1 MSGVLRVL
9 LAQVIIVMLI
19 GGFVAICAHV
29 FVTGIQYFEVFRT
42 QRHHFF
48 ELFGIRVNL
57 VTAGLLLAA
66 YFVVIMVRKIGQ
78 MPKWESPADII
89 YSAQNRNHEIAP
101 KKGFLTIFASF
112 VSLAGGASLGQYGP
126 LVHLGGVIGIS
137 VAKCY
142 REVWLGR
149 DVLIGCGVAAAI
161 AAGFNAPIA
170 AIIFAHEAVLRH
182 FSARALTL
190 ISIASICS
198 SALNRLLFEPL
209 DIFIVTTEISVSAE
223 IVGISL
229 IAGIVFG
236 ISAIFIIR
244 ALFFVQGLSNRS
256 PNVYRWT
263 SGAAL
268 IYLLLLS
275 QTLPQVLG
283 LGMGL
288 INELFSSVETTQM
301 LLILLF
307 AKVSAVILSLTIGFS
322 GGFVGPA
329 LVVGALL
336 GALLAQLAAMFGL
349 SFLTTMLVVSGSAA
363 VAGTVFG
370 APLAMVI
377 LVLELTHSYDLSVAA
392 MLSVVVSTLIFHLFY
407 GHSLFDLQLLARGI
421 DLAKG
426 RIFLELES
434 TKLDA
439 LTSEDFLCFQP
450 DTSADIILSKM
461 QDVQQ
466 TEGYCL
472 DENGQFLGKIS
483 IFDAVSGSNKTAI
496 SLAKQDCLK
505 LYCNQSINEAMEV
518 AIDFVGEGLPV
529 LDPKSHKM
537 VGVVSE
543 AHLFNA
549 YSAVT
554 QKVREIETA

>member
-1 MSGVLRVL
+1 MSVVLRVL
-9 LAQVIIVMLI
+9 VIQVLIVVLI
-19 GGFVAICAHV
+19 GAFVAVCAHF
-29 FVTGIQYFEVFRT
+29 FVAGIQYFEVFRG
-42 QRHHFF
+42 QQSHLLD
-48 ELFGIRVNL
+48 LFGLQVNV
-57 VTAGLLLAA
+57 VTAGLLIAA
-66 YFVVIMVRKIGQ
+66 YLAVMLLRKAGQ

-89 YSAQNRNHEIAP
+89 YSAQNRQHDMPP
-101 KKGFLTIFASF
+101 KKGLLTIFASF
-112 VSLAGGASLGQYGP
+112 ISLAGGASLGQYGP
-126 LVHLGGVIGIS
+126 LVHLGGTIGIA
-137 VAKCY
+137 VAKGY
-142 REVWLGR
+142 RQAWLGR

-190 ISIASICS
+190 ISIASVS
-198 SALNRLLFEPL
+198 ASALNRLLFEPV
-209 DIFIVTTEISVSAE
+209 DIFIVTADISVSAE
-223 IVGISL
+223 IVAISL
-229 IAGIVFG
+229 LAGIIFG

-244 ALFFVQGLSNRS
+244 ALFFVQKLAHHSACAFRWIAGVGL
-256 PNVYRWT
+256 V
-263 SGAAL
+263 
-268 IYLLLLS
+268 YLLMLS

-283 LGMGL
+283 LGIGL
-288 INELFSSVETTQM
+288 INDLFSGGETTQM
-301 LLILLF
+301 LLILLA
-307 AKVSAVILSLTIGFS
+307 AKLSAVILSATIGFS

-329 LVVGALL
+329 LVVGAVL
-336 GALLAQLAAMFGL
+336 GALMAQLAAMFGL

-392 MLSVVVSTLIFHLFY
+392 MLSIVVSSLIFHLFY

-434 TKLDA
+434 TKMEELASD
-439 LTSEDFLCFQP
+439 DFLYFHP
-450 DTSADIILSKM
+450 DASAETILEKM
-461 QDVQQ
+461 QDSQQ
-466 TEGYCL
+466 TEAYCL

-483 IFDAVSGSNKTAI
+483 IFDVVSGTDKTAA
-496 SLAKQDCLK
+496 SLAAQDCLT
-505 LYCNQSINEAMEV
+505 LYHHQSINEAMEI

-529 LDPKSHKM
+529 LDTQSQKM

-543 AHLFNA
+543 AHLFDA
-549 YSAVT
+549 YSTVT
-554 QKVREIETA
+554 KKVREIETA

>member
-9 LAQVIIVMLI
+9 LAQVIIVALI
-19 GGFVAICAHV
+19 GGFVAVCAHF
-29 FVTGIQYFEVFRT
+29 FVAGIQYFEVFRS
-42 QRHHFF
+42 QQSQFF
-48 ELFGIRVNL
+48 ELFGLRVNL
-57 VTAGLLLAA
+57 LTAGLLIAA
-66 YFVVIMVRKIGQ
+66 YLVVMLVRNAGQ
-78 MPKWESPADII
+78 LPKWESPADIL
-89 YSAQNRNHEIAP
+89 YAAQNRKHEMAP
-101 KKGFLTIFASF
+101 KGGLLTIFASF

-126 LVHLGGVIGIS
+126 LVHLGGTIS
-137 VAKCY
+137 IAVARVY
-142 REVWLGR
+142 RQAWLGR

-190 ISIASICS
+190 ISIASIS
-198 SALNRLLFEPL
+198 ASALNRLLFEPV
-209 DIFIVTTEISVSAE
+209 DIFVVTANISVSAE

-236 ISAIFIIR
+236 VSAILIIR
-244 ALFFVQGLSNRS
+244 ALFFAQQQSNRS
-256 PNVYRWT
+256 PRAFYWMAGGGLV
-263 SGAAL
+263 
-268 IYLLLLS
+268 YLLLLS
-275 QTLPQVLG
+275 QTLPEVMG

-288 INELFSSVETTQM
+288 INNLFSGGETTQM

-307 AKVSAVILSLTIGFS
+307 AKLSAVILSATIGFS

-329 LVVGALL
+329 LVIGAIL
-336 GALLAQLAAMFGL
+336 GALLAHLAAMFGL
-349 SFLTTMLVVSGSAA
+349 SSLATMLVVSGSAA

-392 MLSVVVSTLIFHLFY
+392 MLSIVVSSLIFHLFY

-434 TKLDA
+434 TKMDA
-439 LTSEDFLCFQP
+439 LAGDDFLSFPP
-450 DTSADIILSKM
+450 DTSAEMILSKM
-461 QDVQQ
+461 QDSQQ

-472 DENGQFLGKIS
+472 DEDDQFLGKIS
-483 IFDAVSGSNKTAI
+483 IFDVVAGNDETAA
-496 SLAKQDCLK
+496 SLASQNCVK
-505 LYCNQSINEAMEV
+505 LYRHQSINEAMEI

-529 LDPKSHKM
+529 LDTQSHKM
-537 VGVVSE
+537 VGIVSE
-543 AHLFNA
+543 ADLFDA
-549 YSAVT
+549 YSTVT

>member
-9 LAQVIIVMLI
+9 LAQVVIVALI
-19 GGFVAICAHV
+19 GGFVGVCAHF
-29 FVTGIQYFEVFRT
+29 FVAGIQYFEVFRT
-42 QRHHFF
+42 QKSHLFEFF
-48 ELFGIRVNL
+48 GVQVNL

-66 YFVVIMVRKIGQ
+66 YLVVMLVRKIGQ
-78 MPKWESPADII
+78 MQKWESPADII
-89 YSAQNRNHEIAP
+89 YSAQNRTHEMAP
-101 KKGFLTIFASF
+101 KKGLLTIFASF

-126 LVHLGGVIGIS
+126 LVHLGGAIGIA
-137 VAKCY
+137 VAKKF
-142 REVWLGR
+142 REAWFGR

-190 ISIASICS
+190 ISIASICA
-198 SALNRLLFEPL
+198 SALNRLLFEPT
-209 DIFIVTTEISVSAE
+209 DFFIVNADISVSAE

-236 ISAIFIIR
+236 ISAILIIR
-244 ALFFVQGLSNRS
+244 ALFHVQKLTSRS
-256 PNVYRWT
+256 PRAFRWF
-263 SGAAL
+263 AAAGL

-275 QTLPQVLG
+275 QTIPQVLG

-288 INELFSSVETTQM
+288 INGLFSGGETTQM

-307 AKVSAVILSLTIGFS
+307 AKVSAVILSATIGFS

-329 LVVGALL
+329 LAIGAVL
-336 GALLAQLAAMFGL
+336 GALLAHLAAVFGL

-370 APLAMVI
+370 APLSMVI

-392 MLSVVVSTLIFHLFY
+392 MLSIVVSSLIFHLFY

-434 TKLDA
+434 TKMDS
-439 LTSEDFLCFQP
+439 LTSDDFLSFQP
-450 DTSADIILSKM
+450 DTPADHILSKM
-461 QDVQQ
+461 QGSHQ
-466 TEGYCL
+466 TECYCL
-472 DENGQFLGKIS
+472 DESGHFLGKIS
-483 IFDAVSGSNKTAI
+483 IFDVVSGLSKTAA
-496 SLAKQDCLK
+496 SLATKDCLK
-505 LYCNQSINEAMEV
+505 LYSHQSINEAMKI

-529 LDPKSHKM
+529 LDPQSHKM

-543 AHLFNA
+543 AHLFEA
-549 YSAVT
+549 YSSVN

>member
-9 LAQVIIVMLI
+9 LAQVIIVVLI
-19 GGFVAICAHV
+19 GCFVAICAQF
-29 FVTGIQYFEVFRT
+29 FVAGIQYFEIFRS
-42 QRHHFF
+42 QKSHLF
-48 ELFGIRVNL
+48 ELFGIEVNL
-57 VTAGLLLAA
+57 VTAGFLIVA
-66 YFVVIMVRKIGQ
+66 YLVMMLVRKTAH

-89 YSAQNRNHEIAP
+89 YSAQNRRHEMAP
-101 KKGFLTIFASF
+101 KKGLLTIFASF

-126 LVHLGGVIGIS
+126 LVHLGGTIGIA
-137 VAKCY
+137 VARLY
-142 REVWLGR
+142 HRAWLGR

-190 ISIASICS
+190 ISIASITA

-209 DIFIVTTEISVSAE
+209 DIFSITADISVSAE
-223 IVGISL
+223 IVAISL

-236 ISAIFIIR
+236 ISAILVIR
-244 ALFFVQGLSNRS
+244 AFFFVGQFTNRS
-256 PNVYRWT
+256 PGTYRWVA
-263 SGAAL
+263 GL
-268 IYLLLLS
+268 GLVYLLLLS
-275 QTLPQVLG
+275 QNLPQVLG

-288 INELFSSVETTQM
+288 INELFSGEETMEM

-307 AKVSAVILSLTIGFS
+307 AKVSAVILSVSIGFS

-329 LVVGALL
+329 LVIGALL
-336 GALLAQLAAMFGL
+336 GALLAHLASMIGL
-349 SFLTTMLVVSGSAA
+349 SFLTTMLIISGSAA
-363 VAGTVFG
+363 VAGPVFG

-392 MLSVVVSTLIFHLFY
+392 MLSIVVSSLIFHLFY

-434 TKLDA
+434 IKMGTLASDDY
-439 LTSEDFLCFQP
+439 LSFHP
-450 DTSADIILSKM
+450 DTSAGFILSKM
-461 QDVQQ
+461 QDSQQ

-472 DENGQFLGKIS
+472 DENARFLGKIS
-483 IFDAVSGSNKTAI
+483 IFDVVSRTEEVAS
-496 SLAKQDCLK
+496 SLAKKNCLK

-529 LDPKSHKM
+529 LDMQSHKM

-543 AHLFNA
+543 AHLFEA
-549 YSAVT
+549 YSTVT